1 MPVTGGNFDHLEE
14 FDAALARF
22 GAHAERY
29 FLDDANTALIKVR
42 QFAERLAMVVSERSG
57 LDLEPRAAFADV
69 LHALQIDGSAP
80 REILDLLHRL
90 RKTGNTAVHDAAG
103 ERREAFDCIKIAHQL
118 GVWLRASLTNQPR
131 LTIAFRPP
139 RLAPDETAELRAMV
153 ETLRARL
160 AETETA
166 AETATRLARESE
178 DARLTAED
186 RARLAEEERAIY
198 AGLAEEAEAK
208 ATARPVPEVARRFM
222 AAAVEAARDIDLDED
237 DTRLLIDEQLRAAG
251 WEVDSRTLRHG
262 KGARPEKG
270 RSRAIAEW
278 PTASG
283 PADYALF
290 VGEALVGVVEAKR
303 RRRDV
308 SAAVHQAERYAEG
321 IDLAQGGSVVGG
333 PWGKFIAPFAF
344 ATNGRAFYPQFRLQS
359 GIWRRDLRRA
369 SNPAEP
375 LEGWPTPDGLM
386 ERLALDRDAAE
397 AALKERPFDFGFE
410 LRPYQIAAIRAV
422 EGALAADRREMLVAM
437 ATGTGKTKLSIALIY
452 RLLEAKRFNRVCFVV
467 DRSALGEQAEGA
479 FRTTRVLDARTFADV
494 FGLKGLGDRDIDR
507 DAKVHVCTV
516 QSLVQ
521 RVLGRAPEDRPP
533 VDQYD
538 LILIDECHRGYLL
551 DREMSEAEMAFRD
564 QDDYISKYRR
574 VIEYFDAV
582 KVGLTAT
589 PALHTA
595 QIFGD
600 PRPRRQPRYRL
611 VARRRGRSR
620 EGPDRPRRHRR
631 RHPRPPA
638 RGHAGD
644 RGPDCRAGRRR
655 ARGGAGRGGGGVKDG
670 ADVETVERLPKGW
683 ASATMAEIGTVDLGR
698 QRSPEN
704 HQGPHMRPYLRAA
717 NVTWSGVDLSD
728 VLSMNFDE
736 ADFER
741 YALASGDVLIN
752 EGSGS
757 AAEVGKPAI
766 WRGEIEGCCFQNT
779 LLRVRPTACTSEY
792 VHRYLLH
799 AAKSRRFVPSTQG
812 VNIFHIGK
820 AGLARFPIPVP
831 PLPEQRRIVAKL
843 DRLSARTSAAR
854 RHLARVAALAA
865 RAKQAILA
873 AAFNGDLTADWREE
887 SAGDDREA
895 HPAIGLLPPGWRIRR
910 LDEIADIQTG
920 LALGKKRRD
929 GEQLTEQ
936 PYLRVANVQRGW
948 LKLKEIK
955 LVGATRAEIEK
966 LTLRDGDILMNE
978 GGDRDKLGRG
988 WVWEGQIDGCIHQNH
1003 VFRVRLRDPAFPPR
1017 LVSYFANEFGQQFFI
1032 DEGQQTTN
1040 LASISKGRLSGLPVP
1055 MPSASEAQEIVRRIE
1070 AAFARIDRLA
1080 DESARAARLLD
1091 RLDERLLAKAFRGD
1105 LVPQDPADEPAAAL
1119 LARLRESSAAARRR
1133 GRGRKGAA

>member
-69 LHALQIDGSAP
+69 LRALQIDGSAP

-90 RKTGNTAVHDAAG
+90 RKIGNTAVHDAAG
-103 ERREAFDCIKIAHQL
+103 ERREAFDAIKTAHQL

-131 LTIAFRPP
+131 LTMAFRPP
-139 RLAPDETAELRAMV
+139 QLAPDEAAELRSQV
-153 ETLRARL
+153 EALRARL
-160 AETETA
+160 AERETA
-166 AETATRLARESE
+166 AETAARLAREAE

-198 AGLAEEAEAK
+198 AALAEEAETK
-208 ATARPVPEVARRFM
+208 ATARPAPEAARRFV

-386 ERLALDRDAAE
+386 ERLALDRNAAE
-397 AALKERPFDFGFE
+397 AALKDRPFDFGFE

-422 EGALAADRREMLVAM
+422 EGALAADQREMLVAM

-516 QSLVQ
+516 QSMVQ

-551 DREMSEAEMAFRD
+551 DREMSDAEMAFRD
-564 QDDYISKYRR
+564 QDDYVSKYRR
-574 VIEYFDAV
+574 VVEYFDAV
-582 KVGLTAT
+582 KIGLTAT

-595 QIFGD
+595 QIFGEPIFRYSYREAVVDGFLIDHD
-600 PRPRRQPRYRL
+600 PPHL
-611 VARRRGRSR
+611 ITTALS
-620 EGPDRPRRHRR
+620 
-631 RHPRPPA
+631 
-638 RGHAGD
+638 
-644 RGPDCRAGRRR
+644 RAGITFEE
-655 ARGGAGRGGGGVKDG
+655 G
-670 ADVETVERLPKGW
+670 ETVEALNTVTGEIDTATLEDRLAFSVEHFNRKVLAPEFNRVVAEELTKHIDVTDPEAGKTLVFA
-683 ASATMAEIGTVDLGR
+683 ASDRHADEVVHQLRVAWRDQGLKIEDGMIRKVTGSVDKVGELIRSYKNDDFPRVAVTVDL
-698 QRSPEN
+698 
-704 HQGPHMRPYLRAA
+704 L
-717 NVTWSGVDLSD
+717 TTGVDVPRITNL
-728 VLSMNFDE
+728 VF
-736 ADFER
+736 
-741 YALASGDVLIN
+741 
-752 EGSGS
+752 
-757 AAEVGKPAI
+757 
-766 WRGEIEGCCFQNT
+766 
-779 LLRVRPTACTSEY
+779 LRRVN
-792 VHRYLLH
+792 
-799 AAKSRRFVPSTQG
+799 SRILYDQMIGRATRLCPE
-812 VNIFHIGK
+812 IGK
-820 AGLARFPIPVP
+820 EVFQIFDAVDLYP
-831 PLPEQRRIVAKL
+831 
-843 DRLSARTSAAR
+843 
-854 RHLARVAALAA
+854 HL
-865 RAKQAILA
+865 
-873 AAFNGDLTADWREE
+873 
-887 SAGDDREA
+887 
-895 HPAIGLLPPGWRIRR
+895 
-910 LDEIADIQTG
+910 
-920 LALGKKRRD
+920 
-929 GEQLTEQ
+929 EQLTEMRPVVVNPAVTFETLFDGLEGAEDAAHQ
-936 PYLRVANVQRGW
+936 EQILDQIIVKLARKMRRMTDDIRGQYEAQAGETPEDTLARFRGGPAPAVRDWARERPGLGAFFDFEGPRNGPPIIPIHSGPDTVVAVTRGY
-948 LKLKEIK
+948 
-955 LVGATRAEIEK
+955 GAGVRPADFIDAFAAFVRENANGIAALQTVLTRPRDLTRADLK
-966 LTLRDGDILMNE
+966 ALRLALDARQFTEANLRAAW
-978 GGDRDKLGRG
+978 RD
-988 WVWEGQIDGCIHQNH
+988 
-1003 VFRVRLRDPAFPPR
+1003 
-1017 LVSYFANEFGQQFFI
+1017 
-1032 DEGQQTTN
+1032 QTN
-1040 LASISKGRLSGLPVP
+1040 DDVAASIIGF
-1055 MPSASEAQEIVRRIE
+1055 VRQAALGDPLIPYARRVDDAVRAVAMRRALTQPQRRWLDRIGE
-1070 AAFARIDRLA
+1070 QIKRQTVLDRAAFAEPPFAEAGGFDRIDTILGGGLQDILTEIA
-1080 DESARAARLLD
+1080 D
-1091 RLDERLLAKAFRGD
+1091 
-1105 LVPQDPADEPAAAL
+1105 QTWNPAA
-1119 LARLRESSAAARRR
+1119 
-1133 GRGRKGAA
+1133 